1 MDKTIQGKSQKDIF
15 FELSGIL
22 KLEDYKFK
30 EDTTIRLIS
39 HQQQFL
45 IKSEI
50 YWALIWKLKLFL
62 CQKENC
68 LM

>member
-30 EDTTIRLIS
+30 EDTTD
-39 HQQQFL
+39 QQQFL

>member
-30 EDTTIRLIS
+30 EDTT

-50 YWALIWKLKLFL
+50 YWAFIWKLKLFL
-62 CQKENC
+62 CQMENYS
-68 LM
+68 M

>member
-1 MDKTIQGKSQKDIF
+1 MAKNIKGKSPTAIF
-15 FELSGIL
+15 FEFSGIL
-22 KLEDYKFK
+22 TIEDYKFK

-62 CQKENC
+62 CQTENYS
-68 LM
+68 M

>member
-22 KLEDYKFK
+22 KLEDTNSKK
-30 EDTTIRLIS
+30 IPPIRLIS

-50 YWALIWKLKLFL
+50 YWAFIWKLKLFL
-62 CQKENC
+62 CQMENYS
-68 LM
+68 M

>member
-22 KLEDYKFK
+22 KLEDYKK
-30 EDTTIRLIS
+30 IPPIRLIS

-62 CQKENC
+62 CQTENYS
-68 LM
+68 M

>member
-62 CQKENC
+62 CQTENYS
-68 LM
+68 M